1 MRENLLPTSASPS
14 GDVTQTPG
22 CAPTAA
28 ENLRAMRFHGG
39 PVGKREKI
47 EGTRRTSGRRWDPVV
62 IFRQRRAVFTFER
75 SDADA
80 SIVTVGGL
88 SGDEITRERERERER
103 GKKER
108 GGVLCTLCF

>member
-1 MRENLLPTSASPS
+1 M
-14 GDVTQTPG
+14 
-22 CAPTAA
+22 
-28 ENLRAMRFHGG
+28 
-39 PVGKREKI
+39 GKREKI

-103 GKKER
+103 KKRERWSIVYPLLLRRSCRLDFSAGKMYVDVETR
-108 GGVLCTLCF
+108 R